1 LGWQCVAT
9 SRRESLE
16 RYERDG
22 DLSAAFQLFARTVA
36 AKRMDF
42 SGTRAEV
49 EKLLKGFLVGT
60 QNVRL
65 EGQVL
70 NIEELPAECRE
81 RVRAADSSGRVWG
94 AWSTEL
100 GVMVVWANYDAEGS
114 RRLKW
119 YVLLYLEWYIPP
131 GEFHAAWFRCNPR
144 RPTEWIIG
152 RGLSGETP

>member
-1 LGWQCVAT
+1 LGWQCVAPA
-9 SRRESLE
+9 RRETLKG
-16 RYERDG
+16 YERDG
-22 DLSAAFQLFARTVA
+22 DCSDALSLFAGTLA

-65 EGQVL
+65 ESQVL
-70 NIEELPAECRE
+70 TIEELPAACRE
-81 RVRAADSSGRVWG
+81 RVRAADASGRVWG
-94 AWSTEL
+94 AWSTEQ
-100 GVMVVWANYDAEGS
+100 GVMVVWGNYDVEGS

-131 GEFHAAWFRCNPR
+131 GEFHAGWFRCNPR
-144 RPTEWIIG
+144 RPTEWIFG
-152 RGLSGETP
+152 RGLSGEA